1 MLVVENLHVEVEGK
15 EVLHGINLSILKGET
30 HIIFGKN
37 GSGKTSLLLTL
48 MGFSKYKVTSGKIY
62 FKGKDITNLPM
73 YERARMGMGMAF
85 QRPPAIKG
93 LKTKDLLTR
102 IKKVDLSIDDIA
114 KKANFDQFLDRDLN
128 LGFSGGELKRSEMAQ
143 LLAQN
148 PDFIMLDEPES
159 GVDVENIKLIGKIAA
174 ILLDKHKTLKEGR
187 NKSGLIITH
196 TGLILDYI
204 DADRGHILLDGYLVC
219 SGNPREM
226 FKEIQNNGYER
237 CVKCMMN

>member
-1 MLVVENLHVEVEGK
+1 MLIVENLHVEVEGK
-15 EVLHGINLSILKGET
+15 KVLHGINLSISKGET

-37 GSGKTSLLLTL
+37 GSGKTTLLMTL
-48 MGFSKYKVTSGKIY
+48 MGFKKYKITEGKIY
-62 FKGKDITNLPM
+62 FKGKDITDLPM
-73 YERARMGMGMAF
+73 NERAKLGMGMAF

-93 LKTKDLLTR
+93 LKTIDLLKK
-102 IKKVDLSIDDIA
+102 IKKVDYSIEDIA
-114 KKANFDQFLDRDLN
+114 KKVNFQDFLNRDLN
-128 LGFSGGELKRSEMAQ
+128 LGFSGGELKRSEMLQ

-174 ILLDKHKTLKEGR
+174 ILLDKHRTLKEGR

-204 DADRGHILLDGYLVC
+204 DADRGHILLDGYLMC
-219 SGNPREM
+219 TGNPREM
-226 FKEIQNNGYER
+226 FKEIQKNGYER
-237 CVKCMMN
+237 CIQCMKN

>member
-1 MLVVENLHVEVEGK
+1 MLIIENLHVEVEGK

-30 HIIFGKN
+30 HVIFGKN
-37 GSGKTSLLLTL
+37 GSGKTTLLLTL
-48 MGFSKYKVTSGKIY
+48 MGFNKYKVTSGKIY

-93 LKTKDLLTR
+93 LKTKELLAK
-102 IKKVDLSIDDIA
+102 IKKVDFSIEDIA
-114 KKANFDQFLDRDLN
+114 KKANFDQFLERDIN

-174 ILLDKHKTLKEGR
+174 ILLDKHKKLKEGR

-204 DADRGHILLDGYLVC
+204 DADKGHILLDGYLVC
-219 SGNPREM
+219 TGNPREM

-237 CVKCMMN
+237 CIQCMTS

>member
-48 MGFSKYKVTSGKIY
+48 MGFSKYKVTSGRIY
-62 FKGKDITNLPM
+62 FKGKDITDLPM